1 MELTIISGLFLR
13 HLSVSWEAEVEEFNR
28 ATPSSSEVHSN
39 SLYET
44 LQRNKEERRCWYH
57 WVRWNSSTV
66 FLFSVSVITSVYP
79 LPLLFLLQ
87 FDVVSTF
94 PSRFRVGATML
105 AKRESLKCMGK
116 HFHLVKFR
124 FDLAC
129 RVVWKIVLHIFI
141 NCKCISIY

>member
-1 MELTIISGLFLR
+1 MFVS
-13 HLSVSWEAEVEEFNR
+13 LSKVEFQHSVFVLCQCNNVS
-28 ATPSSSEVHSN
+28 
-39 SLYET
+39 L
-44 LQRNKEERRCWYH
+44 
-57 WVRWNSSTV
+57 STA
-66 FLFSVSVITSVYP
+66 P
-79 LPLLFLLQ
+79 PLLFLLQ

-129 RVVWKIVLHIFI
+129 RVV
-141 NCKCISIY
+141 